1 MRSCL
6 VCHYPLLGFHH
17 LVCNPWNN
25 RICEVGMPLNK
36 QSGNMYP
43 FVTHTWNPI
52 RGRCPHDCV
61 YCYMKGKPVGELRFE
76 EKELKTNLGE
86 GRFIFVGSSTDMFAT
101 MVPEYWIFQT
111 LYHCRQFKNTYL
123 FQTKNPQRFL
133 NFIFPE
139 NSIFGTTI
147 ETNRKMSISRAPEIY
162 SRKHWI
168 CHMSRRMVS
177 IEPIL
182 DFDLDSMILAI
193 SYIRPE
199 FVSIG
204 ADSKGHNLPEPS
216 PDKVKVLI
224 EELKKFTEV
233 KIKDNLKRLL

>member
-1 MRSCL
+1 
-6 VCHYPLLGFHH
+6 
-17 LVCNPWNN
+17 
-25 RICEVGMPLNK
+25 MPLNK

-86 GRFIFVGSSTDMFAT
+86 GRFIFVGSSTDMFADE
-101 MVPEYWIFQT
+101 VPSGWIQQVLSHCYWFD
-111 LYHCRQFKNTYL
+111 NTYL
-123 FQTKNPQRFL
+123 FQTKNPRRF
-133 NFIFPE
+133 FSFCFPKDC
-139 NSIFGTTI
+139 IWGTTI
-147 ETNRKMSISRAPEIY
+147 ETNRELNISKAPNILIREEFIG
-162 SRKHWI
+162 RI
-168 CHMSRRMVS
+168 PRIMIS

-182 DFDLDSMILAI
+182 DFDLGPMINLI
-193 SYIRPE
+193 EGLRPE

-216 PDKVKVLI
+216 PDKVKTLI